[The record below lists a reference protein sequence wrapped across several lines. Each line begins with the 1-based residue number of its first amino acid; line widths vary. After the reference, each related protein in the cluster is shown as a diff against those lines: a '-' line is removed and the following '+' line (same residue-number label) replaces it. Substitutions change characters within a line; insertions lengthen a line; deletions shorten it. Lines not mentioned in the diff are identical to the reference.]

1 MNTMSVNLVKS
12 MVCGIVFN
20 YPKNIRGRE
29 VTKFTKILNKR
40 LEDDRLWIRKN

>member
-1 MNTMSVNLVKS
+1 MSVNLVKS
-12 MVCGIVFN
+12 MVYGIVFY

-29 VTKFTKILNKR
+29 VMNFTKILNKR